1 MQRKNVYTFNQIARQ
16 NLMRIA
22 GDQTL
27 GDTNAGWCYLF
38 APLRS
43 YLTNPDFLQALYN
56 YKQSYCVNGKP
67 TFNIEFLEAFFGI
80 EQKNLCQPHIN
91 KFAMSF

>member
-27 GDTNAGWCYLF
+27 GGTNAGWCYLF

-43 YLTNPDFLQALYN
+43 YLTNPDFLQALYQ
-56 YKQSYCVNGKP
+56 YKQNLENELL
-67 TFNIEFLEAFFGI
+67 TFLGINNVPIEKKERLMKMGV
-80 EQKNLCQPHIN
+80 KNDG
-91 KFAMSF
+91 